1 MFLVRRQEESRTRS
15 SRLRLGLG
23 VHDTGPVQRI
33 SVVGNSGSGK
43 TTFARRVAAALDV
56 PHLELDAVFH
66 QPGWQPLET
75 SEFRRIVSE
84 FTAGRGWVVDGNY
97 SKVRDIVWS
106 RADTVI
112 WVDPPRHRVMRQLL
126 WRTLR
131 RMATRAELWNGNRE
145 PWGNLFRLDPEQSIL
160 AWAWTSH
167 GRYRERYLAAHAD
180 PANAHLRFVQVSTPS
195 DVAALLRDAPGAKLS

>member
-1 MFLVRRQEESRTRS
+1 LVA
-15 SRLRLGLG
+15 
-23 VHDTGPVQRI
+23 DTWRVRRI

-43 TTFARRVAAALDV
+43 TTIARGVAAALGV

-75 SEFRRIVSE
+75 SEFRRIVAE
-84 FTAGRGWVVDGNY
+84 FTAGPGWVVDGNY
-97 SKVRDIVWS
+97 SKVRDIVWG

-126 WRTLR
+126 RRTLH

-145 PWGNLFRLDPEQSIL
+145 PWSNLFRLHPEQSIL

-167 GRYRERYLAAHAD
+167 GRYRERYLAAQAD
-180 PANAHLRFVQVSTPS
+180 PANAHLTFRRLRTPA
-195 DVAALLRDAPGAKLS
+195 DAAALLRDAQDAKLS

>member
-1 MFLVRRQEESRTRS
+1 M
-15 SRLRLGLG
+15 
-23 VHDTGPVQRI
+23 
-33 SVVGNSGSGK
+33 VGNSGSGK
-43 TTFARRVAAALDV
+43 TTIARGVAAALGV

-84 FTAGRGWVVDGNY
+84 FTAGPGWVVDGNY
-97 SKVRDIVWS
+97 SKVRDIVWG
-106 RADTVI
+106 RADTVV

-126 WRTLR
+126 WRTLH

-145 PWGNLFRLDPEQSIL
+145 PWSNLFRLDPEQSIL

-167 GRYRERYLAAHAD
+167 GRYRERYLAAQGD
-180 PANAHLRFVQVSTPS
+180 PANAQLTFRRLRTPA
-195 DVAALLRDAPGAKLS
+195 DAAALIRDARRARN